1 MNLPLFWI
9 IIPIIITVSTLLIR
23 KKTLLYR
30 SILTALT
37 FLLGIGAFIVAAQ
50 SSNISVILTSS
61 ERFLVLGR
69 SLNVTYTDL
78 HLVGTIYLIACVWT
92 ISTFFYSQNEYF
104 PAFCVTYTAFII
116 ASISIDPFLYSVLI
130 LFLANVLLL
139 PVLSS
144 GSYKHITGRMRFL
157 VFQLLSVFLIL
168 LAGWILAGGEIAP
181 VEEDQLFISS
191 VLLGCGIALWLGVFP
206 FHTWIPLLAEE
217 GSIFPFG
224 FMLTM
229 MPISGILMLLKFLNN
244 FAWLREYSAFFPSL
258 QYLGAVMILLGGVG
272 AFFQKYGARIV
283 AYVFISGIGML
294 LCSVGFIPLISTD
307 LVSAWLI
314 PFTIAFWSISV
325 AYHELVDLKR
335 EATIESLKSGLF
347 EKPLHSVLLISGL
360 FSIIGLPFFSGFAP
374 NILMLHTASESKRII
389 LFSILGG
396 EIFLVLT
403 CIRLMLRLI
412 LHPEQKLV
420 IPDKIKIDRILV
432 VLVIL
437 LNIFMGIFPSVFFRP
452 LFTTIS
458 KIFPLI

>member
-1 MNLPLFWI
+1 MNLPFFWI
-9 IIPIIITVSTLLIR
+9 ILPIILSTVTLLIR

-30 SILTALT
+30 SVLTALT
-37 FLLGIGAFIVAAQ
+37 FLLGMGAFIIATQTPNA
-50 SSNISVILTSS
+50 SNLISSS

-78 HLVGTIYLIACVWT
+78 PLIGTIYLIACIWI
-92 ISTFFYSQNEYF
+92 ISTFFYFPNEYF
-104 PAFCVTYTAFII
+104 PAFCVAYTAFII

-130 LFLANVLLL
+130 LFLANTFFL

-144 GSYKHITGRMRFL
+144 GTYKRITGRMRFL

-168 LAGWILAGGEIAP
+168 FAGWILAGGEIAP

-217 GSIFPFG
+217 VSFFPFG
-224 FMLTM
+224 FMLTL
-229 MPISGILMLLKFLNN
+229 MPVSGIFMLLKFLNS
-244 FAWLREYSAFFPSL
+244 FAWLREYSVFFPAL
-258 QYLGAVMILLGGVG
+258 QYLGAVMILLGGFG
-272 AFFQKYGARIV
+272 AFFQKNTARMV

-294 LCSVGFIPLISTD
+294 LCSVGFIPIVSTD

-314 PFTIAFWSISV
+314 PIAIAFWSISL
-325 AYHELVDLKR
+325 AYHELVSTKLGQ
-335 EATIESLKSGLF
+335 TIECLKGDLF
-347 EKPLHSVLLISGL
+347 NKPLHSILLISGL
-360 FSIIGLPFFSGFAP
+360 FSIIGLPFASGFAP
-374 NILMLHTASESKRII
+374 NILILHSAIESKRSI
-389 LFSILGG
+389 LFAILGG
-396 EIFLVLT
+396 EVFLILT
-403 CIRLMLRLI
+403 CIRVMLRLT
-412 LHPEQKLV
+412 LPSEQKLV
-420 IPDKIKIDRILV
+420 IPDKINIDRILV

-437 LNIFMGIFPSVFFRP
+437 LNISMGIFPSVFFGP